1 MRNANTIRN
10 KNIINNMDDAFIGGK
25 TPKKRVPKAKNS
37 AAETSP
43 VEVTHDLPAMA
54 DEGQL
59 AVEPGNT
66 YLDPYYQ
73 SADFG
78 GQGPMGSPTSLRDAS
93 VPQGDAVA
101 DGGEVPI
108 KKANVTK
115 KRATKAAEVGG
126 EESPAK
132 KRKVVKKGTAKV
144 VKNDSPKKEGEE
156 SGSIDEE
163 KPKAKGK
170 KPRAATVKKSGPKG
184 KGQKPEVQTPI
195 DGQEIG
201 ESEEMK
207 FE

>member
-1 MRNANTIRN
+1 MRNANTIKN
-10 KNIINNMDDAFIGGK
+10 KDIINNMDDASIGGK
-25 TPKKRVPKAKNS
+25 TPKKRVSKAKNS
-37 AAETSP
+37 AAETSA
-43 VEVTHDLPAMA
+43 VEVTHDLPVMA
-54 DEGQL
+54 EDQFT
-59 AVEPGNT
+59 VEPGNT

-78 GQGPMGSPTSLRDAS
+78 GQGPMEAPTSLRDAS
-93 VPQGDAVA
+93 VPQGDAVV
-101 DGGEVPI
+101 DGGDVPI

-156 SGSIDEE
+156 SGSGGEE

-170 KPRAATVKKSGPKG
+170 KAKAATVKKSGPKG
-184 KGQKPEVQTPI
+184 KGQKPEVQTAI
-195 DGQEIG
+195 DGQEFG
-201 ESEEMK
+201 ESVEMK